1 MTSAGKLAF
10 LFTGQGAQYTGMGRE
25 LYFANSV
32 FRQTFDQCAQLLEPL
47 LPHRLDAVVYPRH
60 DADAALLHETAF
72 TQPALFAVEYSIAQ
86 MWRSEG
92 VVPDVVMGHSVG
104 EYVAA
109 TVAGAVSLK
118 DGLRLI
124 AERARLMQALPRTGA
139 MVAILTDEASVRSVL
154 EEQPSA
160 VAIAAINGPDNVVV
174 SGHHAA
180 VAEVQAR
187 FEAEDIPTQPLKV
200 SHAFHSPLME
210 PMLDAF
216 HAFAN
221 TVHFDTAHLP
231 LVSNLTGRVLPAGC
245 RLLADYWR
253 RHVREAV
260 QFHAGMRAL
269 ADFGCRTFLEVGP
282 HPTLAGMGKRC
293 LRRLDATWLP
303 SLRRD
308 EPDRDVLAATLRT
321 LTDLGLTQ

>member
-1 MTSAGKLAF
+1 
-10 LFTGQGAQYTGMGRE
+10 
-25 LYFANSV
+25 
-32 FRQTFDQCAQLLEPL
+32 
-47 LPHRLDAVVYPRH
+47 
-60 DADAALLHETAF
+60 LLHETAF
-72 TQPALFAVEYSIAQ
+72 TQPALFAVEYSVAQ
-86 MWRSEG
+86 MWRSKG
-92 VVPDVVMGHSVG
+92 VEPDVVMGHSVG

-109 TVAGAVSLK
+109 TVAGALSLA

-124 AERARLMQALPRTGA
+124 AERARLMQALPHTGA
-139 MVAILTDEASVRSVL
+139 MAAILTDEASVRSVL
-154 EEQPSA
+154 EKQPGGI
-160 VAIAAINGPDNVVV
+160 AIAAINGPDNVIV

-187 FEAEDIPTQPLKV
+187 FEADDIATHPLKV

-221 TVHFDTAHLP
+221 TVHFEAARLP
-231 LVSNLTGRVLPAGC
+231 LVSNLTGHVLPAGGQ
-245 RLLADYWR
+245 LLADYWR

-269 ADFGCRTFLEVGP
+269 AEFGCRTFLEVGP
-282 HPTLAGMGKRC
+282 HPTLVAMGKRC
-293 LRRLDATWLP
+293 LRRMDATWLP

-321 LTDLGLTQ
+321 LSDLGLARRPLAA